1 MSYSA
6 SNFSMPGRIISRI
19 GYLFLKSHVGHLLSL
34 FFLAIH
40 SFFQDRGNRKID
52 VEQIIEQVFNI
63 GVRSLPLIFIVGTIL
78 GSVLIINTAGLVPK
92 IGFGNFFGNLMVIAI
107 IRELG
112 PILTGFLI
120 AGRSGSSLTTR
131 IASMKVNS
139 EIDALETLGINPMR
153 FLILPAL
160 IGSILAML
168 IANCFFCVSAIGSG
182 FLITKAATILLEG
195 FFKAQLEWNSYF
207 TSILAALKPV
217 DFIIGFIKPC
227 IFASI
232 IATNACYYGTRI
244 RTDQRAVPIATSQS
258 VVSSFIFIVASDLL
272 LSFVYILDYINSVNS
287 VI

>member
-1 MSYSA
+1 MNYSV
-6 SNFSMPGRIISRI
+6 SNFSMPGRAISRV
-19 GYLFLKSHVGHLLSL
+19 GYLFLRSHVGQLLSL
-34 FFLAIH
+34 FFLAIF
-40 SFFQDRGNRKID
+40 SFFQDKGNRKID
-52 VEQIIEQVFNI
+52 VEQIIAQVFNI
-63 GVRSLPLIFIVGTIL
+63 GVKSLPLIFIVGTIL

-107 IRELG
+107 VRELG

-131 IASMKVNS
+131 MASMKVNS

-153 FLILPAL
+153 FLVLPAL
-160 IGSILAML
+160 VGGILAML
-168 IANCFFCVSAIGSG
+168 IANCFFCISAIGSG
-182 FLITKAATILLEG
+182 FLITKAATILLES
-195 FFKAQLEWNSYF
+195 FFHAQLEWNSYF
-207 TSILAALKPV
+207 ISILDALKPI

-232 IATNACYYGTRI
+232 IATNACYYGTQI
-244 RTDQRAVPIATSQS
+244 RNDQRAVPIATSQS

>member
-1 MSYSA
+1 MPD
-6 SNFSMPGRIISRI
+6 FSMSGRAISKT
-19 GYLFLKSHVGHLLSL
+19 GHLFLKSHLGQLLL
-34 FFLAIH
+34 VFFLAIH
-40 SFFQDRGNRKID
+40 SFFNDRGNRKID
-52 VEQIIEQVFNI
+52 VEQIIAQVFNI

-78 GSVLIINTAGLVPK
+78 GSVLIINTAGLIPK

-107 IRELG
+107 VRELG

-131 IASMKVNS
+131 MASMKVNS

-153 FLILPAL
+153 FLVLPAI
-160 IGSILAML
+160 IGGILAML

-182 FLITKAATILLEG
+182 FLITKAATIFLEG
-195 FFKAQLEWNSYF
+195 FFNTQLEWNSYF

-217 DFIIGFIKPC
+217 DFIMGFVKPC

-232 IATNACYYGTRI
+232 IATNSCYYGTQI
-244 RTDQRAVPIATSQS
+244 RNDQRAVPIATSQS

-272 LSFVYILDYINSVNS
+272 LSFVYILDYIDSVSS

>member
-1 MSYSA
+1 MSS
-6 SNFSMPGRIISRI
+6 SNFSMPGRAINKMGR
-19 GYLFLKSHVGHLLSL
+19 LFLRSHVGKLLSL
-34 FFLAIH
+34 FFLAML
-40 SFFQDRGNRKID
+40 SFFHDKGNRKID
-52 VEQIIEQVFNI
+52 LEQIIAQVFNI
-63 GVRSLPLIFIVGTIL
+63 GVMSLPLIFIVGTIL

-107 IRELG
+107 VRELG

-139 EIDALETLGINPMR
+139 EIDALETLGISPMR

-160 IGSILAML
+160 VGGIIAML

-182 FLITKAATILLEG
+182 FLITKAATTILESI
-195 FFKAQLEWNSYF
+195 FHAQLEWNSYF
-207 TSILAALKPV
+207 TSILEALKPV
-217 DFIIGFIKPC
+217 DFVMGFIKPC

-232 IATNACYYGTRI
+232 IATNACYYGTSI
-244 RTDQRAVPIATSQS
+244 RNDQRAVPIATSQS

-272 LSFVYILDYINSVNS
+272 LSFVYILEYINSVKS

>member
-1 MSYSA
+1 MPDLSMS
-6 SNFSMPGRIISRI
+6 GRVISRI
-19 GYLFLKSHVGHLLSL
+19 GHLFLKSHLGQLLL
-34 FFLAIH
+34 VLFLAIH
-40 SFFQDRGNRKID
+40 SFFHDRGNRKID
-52 VEQIIEQVFNI
+52 VEQIIAQVFNI
-63 GVRSLPLIFIVGTIL
+63 GVKSLPLIFIVGTIL
-78 GSVLIINTAGLVPK
+78 GSVLIINTASLIPK

-107 IRELG
+107 VRELG

-131 IASMKVNS
+131 MASMKVNS

-153 FLILPAL
+153 FLVLPAI
-160 IGSILAML
+160 IGGILAML

-182 FLITKAATILLEG
+182 FVITKAATIILED
-195 FFKAQLEWNSYF
+195 FFHAQLEWNSYF
-207 TSILAALKPV
+207 VSILAALKPV
-217 DFIIGFIKPC
+217 DFVMGFVKPC

-244 RTDQRAVPIATSQS
+244 RNDQRAVPIATSQS

-272 LSFVYILDYINSVNS
+272 LSFVYILDYIDSVSS

>member
-1 MSYSA
+1 MSYST
-6 SNFSMPGRIISRI
+6 SNFSMPGRAISRF
-19 GYLFLKSHVGHLLSL
+19 GDLFLRSHVGHLLSL

-40 SFFQDRGNRKID
+40 SFFHDRGNRKID
-52 VEQIIEQVFNI
+52 IEQMIAQVFHI
-63 GVRSLPLIFIVGTIL
+63 GVKSLPLIFIVGTIL

-112 PILTGFLI
+112 PIITGFLI

-160 IGSILAML
+160 VGGIVAML

-182 FLITKAATILLEG
+182 FLITKAATVFLEG
-195 FFKAQLEWNSYF
+195 FFHAQLEWNSYF
-207 TSILAALKPV
+207 VSILAALKPV
-217 DFIIGFIKPC
+217 DFVMGFIKPC

-232 IATNACYYGTRI
+232 IATNACYYGTQI
-244 RTDQRAVPIATSQS
+244 RNDQRAVPIATSQS

-272 LSFVYILDYINSVNS
+272 LSFVYILDYIDSVSS